1 MVNARSTFARRQC
14 PSYGAWCVVPTG
26 FTAQIL
32 AHAGFDWLCVD
43 VQHGLVGY
51 TEMRAMV
58 QAVKFTGVPVLVRV
72 SANASGEIMRALDL
86 GADGVIV
93 PMVNSAAEAE
103 AAVAACRYPPQ
114 GIRSWGPSGAS
125 IGRRAFTPE
134 AANRDVVCMVMIE
147 TRQAVAAADEIA
159 AVPGLDGIYI
169 GPNDLALSL
178 GLPPGVAEHGPVLTE
193 AVERVVHACQR
204 RGVVAGIAIY
214 EPDAAAAV
222 EEWQALGCTLFGLPS
237 DSQLLRLAAEQ
248 LVASL
253 PPRQAS
259 DRHKASDERGVP
271 A

>member
-1 MVNARSTFARRQC
+1 MVNARSTFVHRQS
-14 PSYGAWCVVPTG
+14 PTYGAWCVIPTG

-43 VQHGLVGY
+43 MQHGLVGY
-51 TEMRAMV
+51 TEMRTMV

-72 SANASGEIMRALDL
+72 SANASDEIMRALDL
-86 GADGVIV
+86 GADGVVV
-93 PMVNSAAEAE
+93 PLVNSAAEAE
-103 AAVAACRYPPQ
+103 AAVAACRYPPH

-125 IGRRAFTPE
+125 IGRRAFTTE
-134 AANRDVVCMVMIE
+134 AANRDVVCMVMTE

-178 GLPPGVAEHGPVLTE
+178 GLAPGQAEHAAVLTE
-193 AVERVVHACQR
+193 AVEHVVHACRR

-214 EPDAAAAV
+214 ERDAATAV
-222 EEWQALGCTLFGLPS
+222 EKWQALGCTLFGLPS
-237 DSQLLRLAAEQ
+237 DSRLLGLAAER

-253 PPRQAS
+253 PPRQA
-259 DRHKASDERGVP
+259 ADESP
-271 A
+271 K